1 VDKLNITNSIVTL
14 NFILSQ
20 VPSAEPDE
28 WMRKQAL
35 LIDPGRPTVAG
46 VLLFSDEPQATLPK
60 RSAIKVLRYGSREEE
75 GRREQLAGDPLTIE
89 GCVYNQL
96 AVAVETTKRIIEDVR
111 TLTPLGLSEV
121 KYPDETL
128 HEIIPNAVL
137 NRDYSI
143 PADVQV
149 RIFDDRIEVESPG
162 RLPGHITEE
171 NILRE
176 QSARNPKL
184 VRLINKFPDPPN
196 KDVGEGLN
204 TAFEAMRKL
213 RLEEPEI
220 EEGDHSVTVYIR
232 HTPLASAH
240 DTVMAYLETNGEIT
254 NRVAR
259 ELTGIRSE
267 NSMKNVFLKL
277 KERNM
282 IEPVPGKEIG
292 GGAAWRKVVPKA
304 ND

>member
-1 VDKLNITNSIVTL
+1 
-14 NFILSQ
+14 
-20 VPSAEPDE
+20 
-28 WMRKQAL
+28 MRKQAL
-35 LIDPGRPTVAG
+35 LIDPRRPTVAG

-171 NILRE
+171 NILR
-176 QSARNPKL
+176 
-184 VRLINKFPDPPN
+184 
-196 KDVGEGLN
+196 
-204 TAFEAMRKL
+204 
-213 RLEEPEI
+213 
-220 EEGDHSVTVYIR
+220 
-232 HTPLASAH
+232 
-240 DTVMAYLETNGEIT
+240 
-254 NRVAR
+254 
-259 ELTGIRSE
+259 
-267 NSMKNVFLKL
+267 
-277 KERNM
+277 
-282 IEPVPGKEIG
+282 
-292 GGAAWRKVVPKA
+292 
-304 ND
+304 